1 MKAKKVNIK
10 KHWTIARRKKQ
21 TPDITPKP
29 YRCPKCKQISIIEN
43 KDIQSAVF
51 SCPNC
56 GQKNIF
62 KKPVEQQEKKHVTT
76 QKTNS
81 LLSQI
86 SLNAVI
92 IGLILILISISLL
105 FKQNPLNIKLSITL
119 IILGI
124 ICPLFIIEKKQ
135 NISMQITLGT
145 IIYIIILFLA
155 TGTDLEIFLILIF
168 LGVLVTKTVIDEY
181 IPAELKTRMNLFIIV
196 FFAIFS
202 IIVIQRIINLIGI

>member
-1 MKAKKVNIK
+1 MKMRRKKN
-10 KHWTIARRKKQ
+10 WTIVRRKKQ
-21 TPDITPKP
+21 TPDINPKP

-43 KDIQSAVF
+43 KDIQGAVF

-105 FKQNPLNIKLSITL
+105 FKQNSLNIKLSITL